1 VLYAKAAAHEAR
13 RRADEEQLYAREA
26 AQAVPGPPA
35 HLPPESAPWE
45 GDAVDAALERRLRLL
60 VLPLALAVAVVL
72 AKGGFTH
79 LLMRI
84 FFGMWVHEI
93 GHAAAAW
100 LCGFPAFPGPW
111 LTPIASQ
118 RSPLFALLLFAG
130 LAAMLSRGLRA
141 RTPALAWA
149 GGALLLA
156 QLIGTTV
163 LRPDAARALIL
174 FAGDGGMLVL
184 GALLMATLYAR
195 PGSELHRGWLRWG
208 FLAIG
213 AASFVDAFEQWWSA
227 RTDPDRIP
235 FGMNEGVGLSDPSR
249 LSDDYGWSATQLV
262 SRYVALGC
270 ACLLALAVVWLLGL
284 RRPRAGGA

>member
-1 VLYAKAAAHEAR
+1 MASS
-13 RRADEEQLYAREA
+13 
-26 AQAVPGPPA
+26 VPPPA
-35 HLPPESAPWE
+35 CPHCGAPGQAAEECPRCQLPHRRPESAAWD
-45 GDAVDAALERRLRLL
+45 GDAASAALEQRLRLL
-60 VLPLALAVAVVL
+60 ALPIALALAVVL
-72 AKGGFTH
+72 VKGGFTH
-79 LLMRI
+79 SLMRI
-84 FFGMWVHEI
+84 FLGMWVHEV

-111 LTPIASQ
+111 LTPTASN

-130 LAAMLSRGLRA
+130 LFAMLRHGLRA
-141 RTPALAWA
+141 RQPALAWA

-195 PGSELHRGWLRWG
+195 PGSALHRGWLRWG

-249 LSDDYGWSATQLV
+249 LSEDYGWSATQLV

-284 RRPRAGGA
+284 RRPRANSA